1 MGKKKKGASKK
12 KGAKKPKT
20 PKSGKKP
27 GTPGKKSKKGGK
39 SKKGKGKKS
48 KSPPTTAESG
58 SLGEGPLLTGP
69 ALRTYVPEFSG
80 NVYFRSFQVSNPK
93 ALLEM
98 SKRHGSTRSKR
109 ILGPLK
115 KISAEEHRV
124 AEESAAALAGKMSEL
139 EALQTASG
147 EGGVDEASRPTTAT
161 STKSG
166 AAGGGKKKKKKGA
179 ASSGKSAKNSP
190 TSSRPSSPQKGAAK
204 KKGKTKG
211 KKKKGGS
218 KNASPAN
225 SRPGTSNG
233 GGEGGGEVGV
243 SSSGNQRGGDNFM
256 NDYGDI
262 IQAPPADWSVYDAG
276 MAQKRILRQDVLLAA
291 KGKWVPPKPEELEE
305 EKEEEKDALT
315 PIGGAGMYDE
325 NGELWEEVEEEEDP
339 VEKASWILIRGER
352 RFSRKYQ
359 LKAETKQVYYGT
371 AGFLSLAI
379 NENKCHK
386 YGWKFKADKESMEAF
401 DRIKPELKFG
411 AY

>member
-179 ASSGKSAKNSP
+179 ASSGNQPKILP
-190 TSSRPSSPQKGAAK
+190 PVHDPVHHK
-204 KKGKTKG
+204 K
-211 KKKKGGS
+211 
-218 KNASPAN
+218 
-225 SRPGTSNG
+225 
-233 GGEGGGEVGV
+233 
-243 SSSGNQRGGDNFM
+243 
-256 NDYGDI
+256 
-262 IQAPPADWSVYDAG
+262 
-276 MAQKRILRQDVLLAA
+276 
-291 KGKWVPPKPEELEE
+291 VPPKRKARP
-305 EKEEEKDALT
+305 KGKRKR
-315 PIGGAGMYDE
+315 GARKMPRRQIQ
-325 NGELWEEVEEEEDP
+325 DP
-339 VEKASWILIRGER
+339 VLATVAV
-352 RFSRKYQ
+352 
-359 LKAETKQVYYGT
+359 KAEV
-371 AGFLSLAI
+371 
-379 NENKCHK
+379 
-386 YGWKFKADKESMEAF
+386 
-401 DRIKPELKFG
+401 R
-411 AY
+411 